1 MSSKPKTCKRLMVQ
15 KLTTNFR
22 DAVTIETTE
31 MCNPKNGEVCI
42 KNKYV
47 GINATDI
54 NMTKGRYFV
63 SGEVPFGV
71 GLEGVGEI
79 VEVGEGVEHLKVGQS
94 VTFLNP
100 RCDTYAEY
108 VCIPALH
115 CFPVP
120 ESDPKYLSL
129 LVSGLTATIGLDKA
143 ARIMAGESVLITAAA
158 GGAGHIAVQWAKAAD
173 CHVIGT
179 CSSDEKEKDLGCDRI
194 INYKKED
201 LGEVLAKEYPKG
213 VNVIWETIGGK
224 VFDDCLKNLSVKGRL
239 LIIGGISGYKTENK
253 EALIKRDLSSLPE
266 QLLFKSASVIGFLV
280 LEFKECFGSYFKFM
294 SESLQEGKLRII
306 NDDGQKSTGSE
317 FFGMDGIIRA
327 VEHLH
332 SGKSIGKVIASS
344 SFVSFSWKLIFR
356 RFKIL

>member
-1 MSSKPKTCKRLMVQ
+1 MKFISFLHLVVAVTLLCFESLTLVLRTLIKMSSKPKTCKRLMVQ

-31 MCNPKNGEVCI
+31 MCSPKNGEVCI

-71 GLEGVGEI
+71 GFEGVGEI
-79 VEVGEGVEHLKVGQS
+79 VEVGEGVEDLKVGQS

-115 CFPVP
+115 
-120 ESDPKYLSL
+120 S
-129 LVSGLTATIGLDKA
+129 TIGLDKA

-179 CSSDEKEKDLGCDRI
+179 CSSDEKEKVLRDLGCDRI

-213 VNVIWETIGGK
+213 VN
-224 VFDDCLKNLSVKGRL
+224 GRL
-239 LIIGGISGYKTENK
+239 LVVGGISGYKTENK

-280 LEFKECFGSYFKFM
+280 LEFKECFASYFKFM

-306 NDDGQKSTGSE
+306 NDDGQKSTESE

-332 SGKSIGKVIASS
+332 SGKSIGKVIARLS
-344 SFVSFSWKLIFR
+344 
-356 RFKIL
+356 